1 MAQAGWLGSFSCSS
15 AEASIWDLAL
25 LMQLPKPEDGALNS
39 GSGRADHTGPGSPP
53 ARMGRGWYPLPPRR
67 PKPAVPQPWLRCAP
81 VAGAPASKL
90 FRLEIRAV
98 KSLPNAAGSPRSV
111 VQAGTAVNRGECAP
125 AASACLAEMQM
136 CPSLNP
142 GGSPCALMCGGGSPG
157 LLRGAPFPRL
167 NTFLRRVPREPAASS
182 AWPAG
187 SVTQSIADST
197 SLTPTPNPPCLP
209 FRTSQGSH
217 EPVSCRSAVWGGGT
231 ELRAGRRRG
240 MGVGVACMWFQ
251 LLKAP
256 VLFPSLFLGMQ
267 GAGSPPEGLF
277 YKRPW
282 RLSHFLAVTLGPGLS
297 GLLTHGDIGP
307 DGSLRASGG
316 GGSCQI
322 I

>member
-1 MAQAGWLGSFSCSS
+1 
-15 AEASIWDLAL
+15 
-25 LMQLPKPEDGALNS
+25 MQLPKPKDVTLNS

-53 ARMGRGWYPLPPRR
+53 ARMGTGWYPLSPRQ
-67 PKPAVPQPWLRCAP
+67 PKPAVPQPWLQCTPA
-81 VAGAPASKL
+81 AGAPASRL

-167 NTFLRRVPREPAASS
+167 STFLRQVPREPAASS

-217 EPVSCRSAVWGGGT
+217 EPVSSRSAVWGGGT
-231 ELRAGRRRG
+231 KLRAGRRWG
-240 MGVGVACMWFQ
+240 MGVGGRLACGFSSSKRQ
-251 LLKAP
+251 
-256 VLFPSLFLGMQ
+256 FSSRLFLGMQ
-267 GAGSPPEGLF
+267 GAGSPPEGLL

-282 RLSHFLAVTLGPGLS
+282 RLSHFLAVTLGPRLS
-297 GLLTHGDIGP
+297 GLLAHGDIGP